1 MTNKI
6 LSFAVF
12 FLIVFKILAD
22 KKTDEE
28 NKFPSHPA
36 LEFITSS
43 KDILTKDRSRVL
55 ITLKK
60 K

>member
-1 MTNKI
+1 MLRPNGRV
-6 LSFAVF
+6 VF
-12 FLIVFKILAD
+12 LWHIDD

-28 NKFPSHPA
+28 NKFPEHPC
-36 LEFITSS
+36 LEFVASS

-60 K
+60 KNL